1 MTRQSFFAG
10 SWYPNNPTDLRAL
23 VTPVDSPAKRA
34 CLALLP
40 HAGLYYS
47 GRGIAPFFAELDP
60 SMTHLVILGPSHYE
74 PIHRDQ
80 ITTAFFDSYHT
91 PLAKLS
97 GFELPGSSHVHAQTL
112 GREHS
117 VEMTLPFIAAL
128 AKPPV
133 VAMGLINEL
142 TSLQILDELTNSL
155 NQPSLGVIASS
166 DFTHYGRRF
175 GFASK
180 SPRKV
185 KEQDIR
191 VAHLL
196 AAGEIEAA
204 FEFFTQSEH
213 TICGWA
219 SALLVANLARRKGFV
234 GEVVSYYT
242 SNEVTNSADDEFVA
256 YATILWRKNEPS
268 L

>member
-60 SMTHLVILGPSHYE
+60 SMTHLAIIGPSHYE
-74 PIHRDQ
+74 PIYRDQ

-128 AKPPV
+128 PNPPII
-133 VAMGLINEL
+133 ATALINEI
-142 TSLQILDELTNSL
+142 TSLKKLEQLTDVL
-155 NQPSLGVIASS
+155 TQPSLGVIASS

-175 GFASK
+175 GFAGQT
-180 SPRKV
+180 PEEVRTRDV
-185 KEQDIR
+185 H

-204 FEFFTQSEH
+204 FEFFTQDEH

-219 SALLVANLARRKGFV
+219 SALLVANLARRKNFV

-256 YATILWRKNEPS
+256 YATILWRKNEPT